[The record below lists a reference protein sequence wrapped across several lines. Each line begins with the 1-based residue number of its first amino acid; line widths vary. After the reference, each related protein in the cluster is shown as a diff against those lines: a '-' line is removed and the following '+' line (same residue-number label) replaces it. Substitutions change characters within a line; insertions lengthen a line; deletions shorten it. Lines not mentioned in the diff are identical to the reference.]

1 MARRWLIL
9 ATLTLARTAMGFQF
23 QVVTAA
29 GTNLAEALSL
39 SNTALG
45 LLVGLYLLPGVA
57 LAIPGGWLG
66 QRFGDKRVVLAGLA
80 MMAAGVVLAVLGANW
95 PAMAAG
101 RVLSGIGAVLL
112 NVLLTKMVADWFAA
126 RDLPFAMGVLI
137 LSWPLGIALAMV
149 TLPSVTLLTG
159 WQVPFL
165 ATGAVAILSL
175 LLVWRFYR
183 PAGPA
188 HAAPGTLRLSLSR
201 TELIMS
207 LLAGLVW
214 ALYNA
219 SLIAILSFGPAF
231 LIAGGADPVAAQATV
246 STVSWLILPTL
257 AIAGWV
263 AAKLDRPDAILA
275 GGLAI
280 TAGLIF
286 LLPQSGGSL
295 MLFALIGL
303 MFGLPGPVI
312 MTLPIAA
319 VAPERRGIGIGIFFA
334 LNYLGMAVTGPL
346 GGWLLDATGSPAAPI
361 WLAGVALALALV
373 PLAIFRA
380 LQRRPIAHP

>member
-1 MARRWLIL
+1 MDRRWLIL

-29 GTNLAEALSL
+29 GTDLAGALSL

-66 QRFGDKRVVLAGLA
+66 QRFGDKQVVLAGLT
-80 MMAAGVVLAVLGANW
+80 MMAAGAALAVLGANW
-95 PAMAAG
+95 PALVAG
-101 RVLSGIGAVLL
+101 RVLSGVGAVLL
-112 NVLLTKMVADWFAA
+112 NVLLTKMIADWFAA

-149 TLPSVTLLTG
+149 ILPSVTVLTG
-159 WQVPFL
+159 WQSPFL
-165 ATGAVAILSL
+165 ATGAVAMLCL
-175 LLVWRFYR
+175 LLVWRVY
-183 PAGPA
+183 PPVGPA
-188 HAAPGTLRLSLSR
+188 PTAPGALRLSLPRS
-201 TELIMS
+201 ELVMS

-219 SLIAILSFGPAF
+219 SLVAILTFGPTF
-231 LIAGGADPVAAQATV
+231 LVAGGANPVAAQATV
-246 STVSWLILPTL
+246 SSVSWLILPTL

-263 AAKLDRPDAILA
+263 ASRFDWPNAILA

-286 LLPQSGGSL
+286 LLPLSGGSL
-295 MLFALIGL
+295 MLFAAIGFL
-303 MFGLPGPVI
+303 FGLPGPVI
-312 MTLPIAA
+312 MTLPVEA
-319 VAPERRGIGIGIFFA
+319 VAPERRGIGIGIFFT
-334 LNYLGMAVTGPL
+334 LNYLGMAITGPL
-346 GGWLLDATGSPAAPI
+346 GGWLQDTTGSPAAPI
-361 WLAGVALALALV
+361 WFAGVALALALV

-380 LQRRPIAHP
+380 LQRRPIAHA

>member
-29 GTNLAEALSL
+29 GTDLAEALSL

-80 MMAAGVVLAVLGANW
+80 MMAAGVALAVMGANW
-95 PAMAAG
+95 PALVSG

-112 NVLLTKMVADWFAA
+112 NVLLTKMVADWFAS

-149 TLPSVTLLTG
+149 TLPSVTVLTG
-159 WQVPFL
+159 WQVPFF
-165 ATGAVAILSL
+165 ATGAVAILCL

-183 PAGPA
+183 PAGPT
-188 HAAPGTLRLSLSR
+188 HTAPGVLRLSLPR
-201 TELIMS
+201 TELVMS

-214 ALYNA
+214 ALYNIGF
-219 SLIAILSFGPAF
+219 IAILSFGPGF
-231 LIAGGADPVAAQATV
+231 LIAGGADVVAAQATV
-246 STVSWLILPTL
+246 SAVGWLILPTL
-257 AIAGWV
+257 AAAGWV
-263 AAKLDRPDAILA
+263 AARIDRPDAILA
-275 GGLAI
+275 GGLAV

-295 MLFALIGL
+295 MLFAVIGFL
-303 MFGLPGPVI
+303 FGLPGPAI
-312 MTLPIAA
+312 MTLPVEA
-319 VAPERRGIGIGIFFA
+319 VAPERRGIGIGIFFT
-334 LNYLGMAVTGPL
+334 LNYLGMAVVGPL
-346 GGWLLDATGSPAAPI
+346 GGWLQDATGSPAAPI

>member
-1 MARRWLIL
+1 MAQRWLIL
-9 ATLTLARTAMGFQF
+9 AALTLARTSMGFQF

-29 GTNLAEALSL
+29 GTDLAGALSL

-45 LLVGLYLLPGVA
+45 LLIGLYLLPGVA

-66 QRFGDKRVVLAGLA
+66 QRFGDKQVVLAGLT
-80 MMAAGVVLAVLGANW
+80 MMAAGVALAVLGANW
-95 PAMAAG
+95 PALVAG

-112 NVLLTKMVADWFAA
+112 NVLLTKMVADWFAT
-126 RDLPFAMGVLI
+126 RDLPLAMGVLI

-149 TLPSVTLLTG
+149 ILPSVTVLTG
-159 WQVPFL
+159 WQIPFL
-165 ATGAVAILSL
+165 ATGAVAMLCL
-175 LLVWRFYR
+175 LLVWRVYR

-188 HAAPGTLRLSLSR
+188 PTAPGALRLSLSR
-201 TELIMS
+201 TELVLS

-219 SLIAILSFGPAF
+219 SLIAILSFGPTF

-257 AIAGWV
+257 ATAGWV
-263 AAKLDRPDAILA
+263 ATKLDRPKTILA

-303 MFGLPGPVI
+303 LFGLPGPVI
-312 MTLPIAA
+312 MTLPVEA
-319 VAPERRGIGIGIFFA
+319 VAPERRGIGIGIFFT
-334 LNYLGMAVTGPL
+334 LNYLGMAVAGPL
-346 GGWLLDATGSPAAPI
+346 GGWLQDTTGSPAAPI
-361 WLAGVALALALV
+361 WFAGVALVLALV
-373 PLAIFRA
+373 PLAMFRA
-380 LQRRPIAHP
+380 LQRRPLAYP

>member
-1 MARRWLIL
+1 MAERWLIL
-9 ATLTLARTAMGFQF
+9 ATLTLARTTMGFQF
-23 QVVTAA
+23 QVVTASGADLA
-29 GTNLAEALSL
+29 GALSL

-66 QRFGDKRVVLAGLA
+66 QRFGDKRVVLAGLT
-80 MMAAGVVLAVLGANW
+80 MMAAGAALAVLGANW
-95 PAMAAG
+95 PALVAG
-101 RVLSGIGAVLL
+101 RVLSGVGAVLL
-112 NVLLTKMVADWFAA
+112 NVLLTKMVADWFAS

-149 TLPSVTLLTG
+149 TLPSVTVLTG
-159 WQVPFL
+159 WQIPFL
-165 ATGAVAILSL
+165 ATGAVAMLCL
-175 LLVWRFYR
+175 LLVWRVYR

-188 HAAPGTLRLSLSR
+188 PTAPGALRLSLSR
-201 TELIMS
+201 TELVMS

-214 ALYNA
+214 SLYNA

-231 LIAGGADPVAAQATV
+231 LVAGGADPVAAQATV

-257 AIAGWV
+257 ATAGWV
-263 AAKLDRPDAILA
+263 AAKLNRPDAILA

-295 MLFALIGL
+295 MLFAVIGFL
-303 MFGLPGPVI
+303 FGLPGPVI
-312 MTLPIAA
+312 MTLPVEA
-319 VAPERRGIGIGIFFA
+319 VAPERRGVGIGIFFT

-346 GGWLLDATGSPAAPI
+346 GGWLHDATGSPAAPI
-361 WLAGVALALALV
+361 WFAGVALALALV
-373 PLAIFRA
+373 PLAMFRA
-380 LQRRPIAHP
+380 LQRRPLVHP